1 MYSDYYYDTPYD
13 NVIDG
18 ALNIVLAVFGT
29 FMVIILLLLIFRI
42 IYNWIIFKKAK
53 REGWESIIPIYNT
66 IIKFQFLNIPMWMII
81 LLFIPGINFVVP
93 IVIAINMAKKFE
105 KDTGFAIGLIFFPII
120 FYPILAFGKSEFHP
134 EIKGIFE
141 TNDQSNFNN
150 NSRYCTNC
158 GTKVDGNFCS
168 NCGKE
173 VE

>member
-13 NVIDG
+13 RLLDG
-18 ALNIVLAVFGT
+18 FIYALLAVMGVFFIIVLV
-29 FMVIILLLLIFRI
+29 VLIFSI
-42 IYNWIIFKKAK
+42 VYNWIIFKKAK

-81 LLFIPGINFVVP
+81 ILFIPGINVVIP
-93 IVIAINMAKKFE
+93 IVIAINMAKKFG
-105 KDTGFAIGLIFFPII
+105 KDIGFAIGLIFLPII
-120 FYPILAFGKSEFHP
+120 FYPIIAFGKSEFHP

-141 TNDQSNFNN
+141 SNEINTNT

-158 GTKVDGNFCS
+158 GTRIDGNFCT
-168 NCGKE
+168 NCGQK